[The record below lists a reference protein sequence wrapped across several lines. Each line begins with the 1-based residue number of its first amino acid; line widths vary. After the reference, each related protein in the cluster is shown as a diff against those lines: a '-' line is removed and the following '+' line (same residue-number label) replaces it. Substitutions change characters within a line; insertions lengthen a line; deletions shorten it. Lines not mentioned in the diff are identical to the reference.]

1 MLESLGALCFLKIKK
16 LFLIS
21 SYLSIDVVLG
31 ATAVGSFFWK
41 ISNEPIPFA
50 WFFIFPL
57 AVYGIYNLDHWLDI
71 QTNSELDQN
80 PRRKYHQKHSLF
92 LLLSILI
99 SIGTSLFGGLY
110 FFTEEMI
117 FTGLSIGAIAIL
129 HFLILNL
136 PFFQNRFYPVKEMTI
151 AIIYTIG
158 TAFPIL
164 QPSPLSQMS
173 KIEILLIIFLFSIVW
188 NNLIVNAVS
197 DYEDDKI
204 EGFPSLPI
212 QIGIQKTQWI
222 FALSSLAGIFSAI
235 SIFNQDTNLL
245 NLRTYLVFAFALI
258 IPIIQILVYSKM
270 KQNKDLVRM
279 IGELPFI
286 LFFLA

>member
-1 MLESLGALCFLKIKK
+1 MLKSLSALCCLKIKK

-41 ISNEPIPFA
+41 ISNETIPFA

-110 FFTEEMI
+110 FFTQEMI
-117 FTGLSIGAIAIL
+117 FTGLSIAAIAIL

-151 AIIYTIG
+151 AIIYTFG

-164 QPSPLSQMS
+164 QPSQLSQIS

-197 DYEDDKI
+197 DYEDDKK
-204 EGFPSLPI
+204 EGFPSLPL

-222 FALSSLAGIFSAI
+222 FILSTLVSSFCLI
-235 SIFNQDTNLL
+235 SIFNQDNNLL